1 MTLMEKAAHAAE
13 RKAFEKV
20 LGNFIQKGK
29 TADAAS
35 AAQDLVD
42 MAEKIQ
48 GSVWKK
54 ESFEV
59 LHMIAG
65 QPEGKWAH
73 YVQRILDETDPYI
86 LKTFLTNAVY
96 EGGFRGYQQA
106 QKNAEKYGCN
116 IPWLILMDPTS
127 ACNMHCTGCWA
138 AEYGHK
144 QSLTFEEMDRVL
156 TEAKALGTHACI
168 FTGGEPLLRRELPAL
183 LRSIKELGYAVKLD
197 TNGSHPE
204 ALRAVVATGLVDYV
218 AMDIKNSPAK
228 YAATVGLPGFD
239 LTPVRQSAALLL
251 EGTVDYEFRTTAV
264 AELHDDDSFREI
276 AQWIAGAKRYYIQCF
291 IDRDS
296 VLRTG
301 LHAPDKAQLE
311 RWADIVRPLIP
322 SVELRGV

>member
-20 LGNFIQKGK
+20 LDNFIQKGRTK
-29 TADAAS
+29 DAAA

-106 QKNAEKYGCN
+106 QK
-116 IPWLILMDPTS
+116 
-127 ACNMHCTGCWA
+127 
-138 AEYGHK
+138 
-144 QSLTFEEMDRVL
+144 
-156 TEAKALGTHACI
+156 
-168 FTGGEPLLRRELPAL
+168 
-183 LRSIKELGYAVKLD
+183 
-197 TNGSHPE
+197 
-204 ALRAVVATGLVDYV
+204 
-218 AMDIKNSPAK
+218 
-228 YAATVGLPGFD
+228 
-239 LTPVRQSAALLL
+239 
-251 EGTVDYEFRTTAV
+251 TA
-264 AELHDDDSFREI
+264 
-276 AQWIAGAKRYYIQCF
+276 
-291 IDRDS
+291 
-296 VLRTG
+296 
-301 LHAPDKAQLE
+301 
-311 RWADIVRPLIP
+311 
-322 SVELRGV
+322 